1 METSS
6 KPHDWKEA
14 RRWRALELYQA
25 GWSQREIAEALGVT
39 EGAVSQWMSALDEGG
54 PDALRSHARSG
65 GPPKIP
71 WEQLQ
76 LLPDCL
82 SHGAEAYGFH
92 GEVWNCLR
100 VALVIEQEFGV
111 RYHKAHVSRLLKR
124 LNWTPQQPVRRAS
137 QRNDAQIEQW
147 RTEVWP
153 ALKKRRPTSG
163 ACPSLWTNPGS
174 ICCRAL
180 SGLTRR
186 AATRRCCGSRKPT
199 TTSP

>member
-1 METSS
+1 METCSR
-6 KPHDWKEA
+6 PHDWKEA
-14 RRWRALELYQA
+14 RRWRALELHQE

-39 EGAVSQWMSALDEGG
+39 EGAVSQWMSALDAGG

-65 GPPKIP
+65 GPPKIL

-82 SHGAEAYGFH
+82 SHGAEAYGFR

-124 LNWTPQQPVRRAS
+124 LNWTPQQPVQRAS

-163 ACPSLWTNPGS
+163 ACPSLWMNPGS
-174 ICCRAL
+174 TCCRAP
-180 SGLTRR
+180 SGLTRP
-186 AATRRCCGSRKPT
+186 AAGRRCCGSRKPM
-199 TTSP
+199 TTSR